1 MSNRDLLGPMQH
13 PNLQLLCSTEAS
25 FRSSRWRLSQIR
37 GVAGPGDWPEMSVP
51 MVRPVKECPESLH
64 PQPPV
69 VRPASGRRPAGRS
82 APMEGERPTSHARCG
97 RPRTPEAALSPTNR
111 NVVKGI
117 FPAAGTP
124 QLRDLD
130 APLLE
135 AAIACHVNHPRR
147 RHAPT
152 YVGAGPVLRGGRKPI
167 SRAAW
172 ADAGRPWRVG
182 PPRSGA
188 L

>member
-1 MSNRDLLGPMQH
+1 
-13 PNLQLLCSTEAS
+13 
-25 FRSSRWRLSQIR
+25 
-37 GVAGPGDWPEMSVP
+37 VP

-64 PQPPV
+64 RSHPLSDQQAEGARRV
-69 VRPASGRRPAGRS
+69 ERANGRGAAHVTRPLWETSNARGSLIPYRPK
-82 APMEGERPTSHARCG
+82 RCQG
-97 RPRTPEAALSPTNR
+97 D
-111 NVVKGI
+111 I
-117 FPAAGTP
+117 FPAVGTP
-124 QLRDLD
+124 AFETSTRRS
-130 APLLE
+130 LE